1 MSRGAVLAVLLVLG
15 SDAVAACPAFVTVRG
30 RLPGVRAQQ
39 EQVAY
44 WLRRRTD
51 ADTSLLSVADITAI
65 DARGES
71 LLDPVDVAKV
81 RRQVASLETLARA
94 RLSEQKWLD
103 AGGRPIDPAT
113 LPELAW
119 EPPALDPHLRV
130 VLAPVQ
136 LRCLPLA
143 RPLRAADD
151 AERLDD
157 ANACSTLRPQDVVQV
172 LAVGPGTQRLVRT
185 RYALGWIGGA
195 APLSPRAPEAFATAL
210 VRGERVM
217 APRGVRLG
225 PIELPA
231 RTSVPL
237 VPDRAD
243 RVLVGTRAGVV
254 EARRDAALVTVRRP
268 LTRRAVFEAVFP
280 LLGRPYGL
288 GGTAG
293 GIDCSALVL
302 DAFASV
308 GLDVPRHSSDQARAG
323 TSTVDLRGID
333 DVAVRLARLDA
344 ADRQGVV
351 VLYLPGHVA
360 LYLGR
365 DANGV
370 PRALHALGSY
380 RTSCGDGSGETKHV
394 VRRVVVSGLDLG
406 AGTREGSLLQ
416 RLETLAVFG
425 PPR

>member
-1 MSRGAVLAVLLVLG
+1 MSRGAVLAVLLLLA
-15 SDAVAACPAFVTVRG
+15 SDGIAACPARVNVRG

-44 WLRRRTD
+44 WLRRRKD
-51 ADTSLLSVADITAI
+51 ADTPVLSVADIGAV

-94 RLSEQKWLD
+94 RLTEKKWLD
-103 AGGRPIDPAT
+103 AGGRPLDPAT

-119 EPPALDPHLRV
+119 EPPSLDPHLRV

-136 LRCLPLA
+136 LRCLPLV

-151 AERLDD
+151 TEHVDD
-157 ANACSTLRPQDVVQV
+157 ANACSMLHPQEVVQI
-172 LAVGPGTQRLVRT
+172 LAEGPGTQRLVRT
-185 RYALGWIGGA
+185 RYAIGWIGGA
-195 APLSPRAPEAFATAL
+195 APLSPRAPEAFGHAL

-217 APRGVRLG
+217 APHAVRLG
-225 PIELPA
+225 PAEIPA
-231 RTSVPL
+231 RTSLPL
-237 VPDRAD
+237 VPERPD
-243 RVLVGTRAGVV
+243 RVLVGTKVGVV
-254 EARRDAALVTVRRP
+254 EARRDDALVTVRRP
-268 LTRRAVFEAVFP
+268 LTRRAIFEAVFP

-293 GIDCSALVL
+293 GIDCSALIL

-344 ADRQGVV
+344 ADHQGLV

-365 DANGV
+365 DADGV
-370 PRALHALGSY
+370 PMALHALGSF
-380 RTSCGDGSGETKHV
+380 RTACADGSGETKHV

-425 PPR
+425 TPR